1 MNKAFYGVARWFFAG
16 LLLCAFQVQAATS
29 MEQYDALLKPAGPE
43 HLWQAPDQRWLI
55 MAQAKNYPALVPV
68 SPQSYFSAVGKNFS
82 TTIALEKDTQIFE
95 SLQLINL
102 QTHARHQ
109 LTDANVEVVDISWSP
124 LSDQIALVIKQQ
136 TRLTLWRYQ
145 IATQS
150 LSLWSDIPLSS
161 QFNARSLVW
170 LPDGQTVIVRASR
183 SQVNTAIAA
192 PVPILKRSSD
202 TEAVRL
208 YRDALD
214 TPERRQ
220 IFTQLNRQQAVL
232 IQADASS
239 RILSEP
245 AMLEAMSVSPD
256 GRYLLLQSLAEDL
269 HPEVK
274 FNRLARDYR
283 VIELVSGFVQAT
295 APPLE
300 ADTITAKQADAAP
313 AGARKLS
320 WLPSA
325 PASLIWIEAIETKG
339 HTAITEQR
347 DSIKLWPAPFSQP
360 AQQVLTSN
368 WRIFELSCT
377 PQGRL
382 IYSDFHAQQ
391 KQLRLWSWESEAPQE
406 AATRL
411 IQYDYTD
418 TYADPGQVAVSRS
431 PLGYDYAV
439 ANASNSVYLTG
450 VGQTHQG
457 QSPFV
462 KRYDLNKK
470 EAVVIFQSPVD
481 TLQKPLYIRATDRH
495 ETLLITSE
503 TAQRAPV
510 LQRWQAGN
518 VSAPLYDWHTP
529 ELPVKPVP
537 QHLSYQRADGV
548 ELSADLY
555 LPTQAGQEK
564 LPVLIWIY
572 PKSYYSHSQQQRKS
586 SPQQFTLIE
595 PLSPLVALLEGVA
608 VLDASYAPIVTR
620 KDEEPNDS
628 FIEQQGLNALATIQA
643 LEKTGQIDT
652 SRMLLMGHSYG
663 AFSAL
668 SLLATTDHFAG
679 AIARS
684 GAYNRSLTPIGF
696 QSEKRP
702 LWEIPDLY
710 RQLSPFFQANRIAA
724 PTLLIHGTED
734 QNPGTSVLQSELM
747 FQALQS
753 NGNNTELLLLPQE
766 GHEYE
771 TRDNILAMLH
781 TQARW
786 IRQRINEQK
795 TITPHL

>member
-1 MNKAFYGVARWFFAG
+1 MNRQLHDCIRLLFTA
-16 LLLCAFQVQAATS
+16 LLLCVFQAQAASS
-29 MEQYDALLKPAGPE
+29 MAQYETLLKSVGPG
-43 HLWQAPDQRWLI
+43 HLWQAPDQQWLI
-55 MAQAKNYPALVPV
+55 MAQAKNYPALVPL
-68 SPQSYFSAVGKNFS
+68 SPQSYFAAAGKSFS
-82 TTIALEKDTQIFE
+82 TTLPLEKNTPIFE

-102 QTHARHQ
+102 RTHARHQ
-109 LTDANVEVVDISWSP
+109 LTDANTEIVDVSWSP
-124 LSDQIALVIKQQ
+124 HSDQIALVMKQ
-136 TRLTLWRYQ
+136 RGILTLWRYH

-150 LSLWSDIPLSS
+150 LSRWSDIPLSS
-161 QFNARSLVW
+161 QFNAHSLVW
-170 LPDGQTVIVRASR
+170 LPDSQTVIVRASLT
-183 SQVNTAIAA
+183 QTNTAISA

-220 IFTQLNRQQAVL
+220 RFTLLNRQQAVL
-232 IQADASS
+232 IQANGAS
-239 RILSEP
+239 RILSAP

-269 HPEVK
+269 HPAVK
-274 FNRLARDYR
+274 FKRLARDYQ
-283 VIELVSGFVQAT
+283 VIELVSGLVQAK
-295 APPLE
+295 APPLA

-313 AGARKLS
+313 AGARKIS

-325 PASLIWIEAIETKG
+325 PASLIWIEAIEKQG
-339 HTAITEQR
+339 HTVTTEHR
-347 DSIKLWPAPFSQP
+347 DSLKLWPAPFSQP
-360 AQQVLTSN
+360 AQQILTSN
-368 WRIFELSCT
+368 WRIFEFNGT
-377 PQGRL
+377 AQGRL
-382 IYSDFHAQQ
+382 IYSDFHAKH
-391 KQLRLWSWESEAPQE
+391 KQLRLWSWDSHAPQA

-418 TYADPGQVAVSRS
+418 TYADPGQVATISS

-439 ANASNSVYLTG
+439 ANAANSVYLTG
-450 VGQTHQG
+450 VGQTDQG
-457 QSPFV
+457 QIPFV
-462 KRYDLNKK
+462 KRYDLREK
-470 EAVVIFQSPVD
+470 EAVTIFQSEVD
-481 TLQKPLYIRATDRH
+481 RLQKPLYIRATDQH

-503 TAQRAPV
+503 TAQRAPM
-510 LQRWQAGN
+510 LQLWQAGN
-518 VSAPLYDWHTP
+518 ASAPLYDWQQP
-529 ELPVKPVP
+529 ALPIKPTP
-537 QHLSYQRADGV
+537 QHLSYRRADGV

-555 LPTQAGQEK
+555 LPADAGQEK

-628 FIEQQGLNALATIQA
+628 FIEQQRLNALATITA
-643 LEKTGQIDT
+643 LENTGQIDT

-663 AFSAL
+663 AFGAL
-668 SLLATTDHFAG
+668 SLLATTDHFSG

-710 RQLSPFFQANRIAA
+710 QQLSPFFQANQIAA
-724 PTLLIHGTED
+724 PILLIHGTED

-753 NGNNTELLLLPQE
+753 NGIDTELLLLPHE

-781 TQARW
+781 TQAHW

-795 TITPHL
+795 TMKPHL